1 MADSTLQGVKPSPPS
16 GVIYSTPRSMQA
28 RLGSKL
34 RLWARSTFSRD
45 SFVNSLKSLAWVAP
59 LTVLIWVYAVR
70 EHVDKMSN
78 VPITI
83 SLRGNDPT
91 RFVRLESPLDG
102 NIHADLSGPQGQLD
116 DVKELLGSKG
126 VAIEIDHNLTPGEH
140 EIGVAA
146 ELNRLPEI
154 VERGVT
160 VSSCVPPELKV
171 VVDPLREAELEVK
184 ARPEDLQKLKGPPV
198 FTPSK
203 VKLVGPRSIID
214 AALSTADVTS
224 RPLVAYAKLSNDQL
238 ANTGK
243 QEISSVAVTPS
254 VELRNPN
261 VALLPTSVSAVIDV
275 SNAEDTIV
283 LNAVTVFA
291 AQPGNANA
299 DHWKPVFAETNL
311 ARVTVTGPKDEIE
324 QLRNGSF
331 RPSAFFKVAYPA
343 NVATG
348 QQPDPAPLTYELP
361 PHCRVSE
368 EDQQRKI
375 SYTLQARKP
384 GDQ

>member
-1 MADSTLQGVKPSPPS
+1 MAYPAA
-16 GVIYSTPRSMQA
+16 RSISA
-28 RLGSKL
+28 RLGSKF
-34 RLWARSTFSRD
+34 RLWARGTFSRD

-59 LTVLIWVYAVR
+59 LTALIWVYAVR

-83 SLRGNDPT
+83 TLRGNDPT
-91 RFVRLESPLDG
+91 RFVRLEAPLDG
-102 NIHADLSGPQGQLD
+102 SIHADLNGPQGQLD
-116 DVKELLGSKG
+116 QVKELLGSKG
-126 VAIEIDHNLTPGEH
+126 VAIEIDHNLGSGEH

-154 VERGVT
+154 ESRGVT
-160 VSSCVPPELKV
+160 VSSCVPPELRV
-171 VVDPLREAELEVK
+171 VVDPLRETELEVK

-203 VKLVGPRSIID
+203 VKIFGPRSIID
-214 AALSTADVTS
+214 AAVATAEAVG
-224 RPLVAYAKLSNDQL
+224 RPLVVCARLSNDQL
-238 ANTGK
+238 ANSGK
-243 QEISSVAVTPS
+243 QEISSVAVMPS

-261 VALLPTSVSAVIDV
+261 VSLLPTAVAAVIDV

-283 LNAVTVFA
+283 LPGVVVLA

-311 ARVTVTGPKDEIE
+311 ARMTVTGPKDEIE

-331 RPSAFFKVAYPA
+331 RPSAFFKVVYPA
-343 NVATG
+343 G
-348 QQPDPAPLTYELP
+348 GGQPDPAPLTYELP
-361 PHCRVSE
+361 PHCRVSD
-368 EDQQRKI
+368 EDQQRRI
-375 SYTLQARKP
+375 SYTLQLRKP
-384 GDQ
+384 GD